1 MLAVLFVVYII
12 KYLFQASAALM
23 VGIAILV
30 VLLMIFSRFLKKQSI
45 GMERVFV
52 QNLRSKEIKKAYLGE
67 SQPEYAGRLLD
78 RDLHLSDFVVPADSL
93 WGGKT
98 LMELDFGK
106 KYGVHVASIIRGAH
120 RINIPGGGSRI
131 FPNDKL
137 QVIGTDE
144 QLSVFS
150 GQLEKVAEG
159 YKDEDFENREM
170 YLKQF
175 VIARNSPFCGRT
187 IRESGIRNKYHCLVV
202 GIESADDSNL
212 RQPEVSFEL
221 QRGDVVWVVG
231 EEKNLNALFEASEVT
246 AKAE

>member
-1 MLAVLFVVYII
+1 
-12 KYLFQASAALM
+12 
-23 VGIAILV
+23 
-30 VLLMIFSRFLKKQSI
+30 
-45 GMERVFV
+45 
-52 QNLRSKEIKKAYLGE
+52 
-67 SQPEYAGRLLD
+67 
-78 RDLHLSDFVVPADSL
+78 
-93 WGGKT
+93 
-98 LMELDFGK
+98 
-106 KYGVHVASIIRGAH
+106 
-120 RINIPGGGSRI
+120 
-131 FPNDKL
+131 
-137 QVIGTDE
+137 
-144 QLSVFS
+144 LSVFS

-221 QRGDVVWVVG
+221 QKGDVVWVVG